1 MDIRDSRSDSNP
13 NRTQTES
20 DADEDPAGNDN
31 EGRVEIVR
39 RTFLRAGAV
48 AVGLLP
54 FGGVGTA
61 AASTDLDDVTGFH
74 PPQVDGQPYG
84 HGGESLPDGKEGEW
98 ADARSASVE
107 LVRSEEGQDF
117 PATLYTKVVESTLFL
132 AIHAEGGETTGT
144 LKPAKLSRF
153 RLQLDRDGSG
163 DLSPGDVRFIGHP
176 RTRSDEPVELD
187 PADGILSVQWQLEV
201 FDGETFV
208 PRGVESSPASMMASS
223 SDEGGLGVEA
233 RVDLRDVDEIL
244 DDESTE
250 EGELGFSL
258 DLQFED
264 ILYGVG
270 AVPDD
275 VYDESVYGGRYGP
288 PTAPVLPEDN
298 SSVERLE
305 VTQSTQ
311 DANNSQDLVKDK
323 ETLARVFVDHPEP
336 RPVTVD
342 VTLKATTLKG
352 GTWTTLGELS
362 QEFEAPPTPTDR
374 EERDHSANFE
384 LPASWRTQNFILLIA
399 KVSRPGHVV
408 TTTDPRSDSARF
420 TPVDTYNPNI
430 LFIRVNEGTAE
441 DPDLPSKRATRLTKD
456 AFRRM
461 MPITDPW
468 FITLGSG
475 TLGPVDDDDHLI
487 AELDEI
493 AETFRTGFTF
503 GTAVDQI
510 FGQTQDYGSG
520 GGLSDPVWGG
530 GGPSNHFATW
540 GELGSSSRELVMAH
554 EVNHNIGGKRWAFHV
569 AGCGSGGGDSNFPH
583 SNTDINE
590 VGWDPAASDMVP
602 ASRGELMTYCGTWR
616 NPSKWIGPYRW
627 DHLIGRLH
635 GWIPEQPVHQD
646 FQPQVSSSL
655 TARADGGTQEEP
667 PTARVITGFLY
678 EDGGGELRPSFEFP
692 GETDDPDPEV
702 TDPQAILRI
711 ERESETVDINV
722 GASFEPLEQET
733 VDRSAFSFSVPD
745 NGTIEDIKLLDTDEN
760 VIDEFT
766 NYEPEG
772 IDATVDIP
780 PEFERDELYT
790 LHVDIPAESDEV
802 TFYRRLLYSPDGE
815 NWLPYGRTFTDDTYP
830 VRFTEEPGGKNAQ
843 FMLLISD
850 GVRTKRVKSESF
862 ALPSRPPEVQI
873 DRAHRWVAEGGG
885 EEGETDGDDE
895 NGERGRGNAG
905 RDAPED
911 VEIDEI
917 RNAADP
923 IETVVGATVSVRGVG
938 LDERG
943 IELPPDWLSW
953 EVTEEDGAPVQVTGS
968 AKGNRFVHQF
978 DRTGTYTVV
987 VEGSDRRIGR
997 SATDEIVVEVSEPPL
1012 PPTGAVKAFTRTR
1025 DLDETIVTDAMK
1037 EEFKEKIEG
1046 IVGGREEAG

>member
-1 MDIRDSRSDSNP
+1 MDTRDSQPDSDPNQTQNDSNVKGHSGSH
-13 NRTQTES
+13 NT
-20 DADEDPAGNDN
+20 
-31 EGRVEIVR
+31 EGRVKLVR
-39 RTFLRAGAV
+39 RAFLRAGAV
-48 AVGLLP
+48 AVGMLP
-54 FGGVGTA
+54 FGGIGTA
-61 AASTDLDDVTGFH
+61 AASIDLDDITGFH
-74 PPQVDGQPYG
+74 PPQIDGHPYG
-84 HGGESLPDGKEGEW
+84 HSGDSLPGGKEGEW
-98 ADARSASVE
+98 ADARATSVE
-107 LVRSEEGQDF
+107 LVQPGEGRDL
-117 PATLYTKVVESTLFL
+117 PATLFTKVVEGNLFL
-132 AIHAEGGETTGT
+132 AIHVPPQEGETAET
-144 LKPAKLSRF
+144 LRSATLARF
-153 RLQLDRDGSG
+153 RLQLDRGGSG
-163 DLSPGDVRFIGHP
+163 ELSPGDIRVIGRP
-176 RTRSDEPVELD
+176 RTRSGEPVELD

-201 FDGETFV
+201 FDGEMFV
-208 PRGVESSPASMMASS
+208 PREVESSPASMMARS
-223 SDEGGLGVEA
+223 SDENGFGVEA
-233 RVDLRDVDEIL
+233 RIDLRAVDEIL
-244 DDESTE
+244 HDDSTE

-258 DLQFED
+258 DLQFEE

-270 AVPDD
+270 ASPDE

-288 PTAPVLPEDN
+288 PTAPVLPEDT

-311 DANNSQDLVKDK
+311 DANNSQELVKDK

-336 RPVTVD
+336 RPITVD
-342 VTLKATTLKG
+342 VTLKATTLQS
-352 GTWTTLGELS
+352 GTWITLGELS

-384 LPASWRTQNFILLIA
+384 LPASWRAQNFILVTA
-399 KVSRPGHVV
+399 KVTRPGHIV
-408 TTTDPRSDSARF
+408 TSTAPRSDSARF

-441 DPDLPSKRATRLTKD
+441 DPDLPSKRAARLTKD

-475 TLGPVDDDDHLI
+475 TLGPIEDDDNLI

-503 GTAVDQI
+503 GTPIDQI
-510 FGQTQDYGSG
+510 FGQTQNYG

-554 EVNHNIGGKRWAFHV
+554 EINHNIGGKRWAFHV

-583 SNTDINE
+583 SNTDTNE
-590 VGWDPAASDMVP
+590 VGWNPASSDMVP

-627 DHLIGRLH
+627 DHLIGRFH

-646 FQPQVSSSL
+646 FLPQVSSSL
-655 TARADGGTQEEP
+655 TVQADGGVHEAP
-667 PTARVITGFLY
+667 PTARVITGFLGK
-678 EDGGGELRPSFEFP
+678 DGGGELRPSFEFP

-702 TDPQAILRI
+702 SDPRAVLRI
-711 ERESETVDINV
+711 KRESETVHIDI

-745 NGTIEDIKLLDTDEN
+745 NGTIEDIQLLDTDKN
-760 VIDEFT
+760 VLDEFT

-772 IDATVDIP
+772 VEATMEIP
-780 PEFERDELYT
+780 LEFERDELYT
-790 LHVDIPAESDEV
+790 LNIDIPAESDVV

-815 NWLPYGRTFTDDTYP
+815 NWLPFGPTFTDDTYP
-830 VRFTEEPGGKNAQ
+830 VRFTEEPGGKRAQ

-850 GVRTKRVKSESF
+850 GVRTKRVKSEPF
-862 ALPSRPPEVQI
+862 TVPSRPPEVRI
-873 DRAHRWVAEGGG
+873 DRAHRWVAEVEG
-885 EEGETDGDDE
+885 EEDDTSGNDD
-895 NGERGRGNAG
+895 NGGRGR
-905 RDAPED
+905 RDAQAD

-917 RNAADP
+917 YNAADP

-943 IELPPDWLSW
+943 IELPPDWLFW
-953 EVTEEDGAPVQVTGS
+953 EVMTEDGAPVQVTGS

-978 DRTGTYTVV
+978 GQTGTYTVRV
-987 VEGSDRRIGR
+987 RGHDRRIER

-1012 PPTGAVKAFTRTR
+1012 PPTRAVKAFTRTR
-1025 DLDETIVTDAMK
+1025 D
-1037 EEFKEKIEG
+1037 
-1046 IVGGREEAG
+1046 R